1 MACRCARVWRKL
13 MLGSLVVV
21 LAVGYVL
28 GVYNAPISQLM
39 VDLAGS
45 LGLASPAQNADA
57 AYAAFQKGDYTTALQ
72 LARALA
78 ETGDAKAQSILGL
91 MNYRGRGVPKDDH
104 EAMKWFRRAAD
115 QGDASARAYLGVMF
129 AEGRGVPQNSEE
141 AAKWYR
147 LAADQGDPMAQYNL
161 GLAYATGEGVE
172 QGNVSAHMWF
182 NLAAARFPASDV
194 RNRNAAVKNR
204 DVVAGKMTP
213 EQIAEAE
220 ALAREWRPK

>member
-1 MACRCARVWRKL
+1 MTTTTIGACCEFDD
-13 MLGSLVVV
+13 
-21 LAVGYVL
+21 AVG
-28 GVYNAPISQLM
+28 
-39 VDLAGS
+39 AGDRS
-45 LGLASPAQNADA
+45 DYETALRLFRRLTQHGHADA
-57 AYAAFQKGDYTTALQ
+57 Q
-72 LARALA
+72 LN
-78 ETGDAKAQSILGL
+78 LGTMDSL
-91 MNYRGRGVPKDDH
+91 RQGVTQDLS
-104 EAMKWFRRAAD
+104 EAT
-115 QGDASARAYLGVMF
+115 
-129 AEGRGVPQNSEE
+129 
-141 AAKWYR
+141 KWYR